1 MGPLDTNLTLRINR
15 LPALSTAQGDFL
27 RGYPDLEQRFATA
40 LAVVDSAHHEGDSG
54 VYLNSVGE
62 PELSRIFL
70 YALIGELS
78 VLVPSADAE
87 LAELQARVRSYLA
100 PETHG
105 PHPRSHRCAR
115 CGGDE
120 IMSV

>member
-1 MGPLDTNLTLRINR
+1 MSPLDTNLTLRINR
-15 LPALSTAQGDFL
+15 LPALSTAQHDLL

-40 LAVVDSAHHEGDSG
+40 LAVVDSARHEGDSG

-62 PELSRIFL
+62 PDLSRIFL

-78 VLVPSADAE
+78 VLVPSGDSE

-105 PHPRSHRCAR
+105 AHPRSHRCAR